1 VQCNSFLTSF
11 QLALLRQNFC
21 GLPEEPGPHRAAA
34 GWLGPAQFSGV
45 FLHGHRWQVTLSW
58 TAGVE
63 QHLQHQEGVGEQGPQ
78 TSAAEIPDPWGNMS
92 LLVKGGNGVLEYSN
106 IAIRLTWQS

>member
-1 VQCNSFLTSF
+1 M
-11 QLALLRQNFC
+11 NF
-21 GLPEEPGPHRAAA
+21 
-34 GWLGPAQFSGV
+34 
-45 FLHGHRWQVTLSW
+45 
-58 TAGVE
+58 
-63 QHLQHQEGVGEQGPQ
+63 GEQGPQ